1 MILDDVLPE
10 VRDYTHPERTE
21 IREQFI
27 QQVLHQRKSLVMKE
41 FDSYFG
47 EDIKEFKEEIEKMD
61 KQLTR
66 QIKEM

>member
-1 MILDDVLPE
+1 
-10 VRDYTHPERTE
+10 
-21 IREQFI
+21 
-27 QQVLHQRKSLVMKE
+27 MKE